1 MRVMFPL
8 LFSAIL
14 TCACASLP
22 KGLRF
27 TGDAGSNI
35 SMAAMPL
42 EEPNNDQGPDDFRE
56 ALKNFEASK
65 FQEAADAFK
74 KFYLN
79 QSTSKYAWI
88 SRYYYGYSIEMLGR
102 NEEAIEVYREVI
114 QATVSRGQFLR
125 AKTLYRM
132 SFCYER
138 MSNDIQVVASLKDIG
153 ESVKYLPESV
163 RLAELFARIAGA
175 YARLGNQ
182 DEAIKYYE
190 LAEAG
195 IGQLKRKH
203 VGMDSSEW
211 FAKTLFAMGSL
222 EVRDL
227 NWQNFDREIEPFGRS
242 QIYLFRSVV
251 ANSPNWS
258 PRSEQMLLNGYQRLQ
273 NVIINQKPTP
283 TGEDPIVSQREI
295 VSRQNELIQLVLTK
309 VQELEIEATT
319 GENSKDFGVKILAKL
334 EPMVRQFNEMLA
346 EPLPGSGLTDEALKR
361 KTLPRGST
369 KNPEDANLE
378 GDPNQ

>member
-1 MRVMFPL
+1 MRVVCL
-8 LFSAIL
+8 LIL
-14 TCACASLP
+14 SVLLTSACASLP

-27 TGDAGSNI
+27 TEDAGSNI
-35 SMAAMPL
+35 SIAVMPL
-42 EEPNNDQGPDDFRE
+42 EEPKNEQAPEEFKQ
-56 ALKNFEASK
+56 ALKDFEASK
-65 FQEAADAFK
+65 FQEAAENFK

-88 SRYYYGYSIEMLGR
+88 SRYYYGYSIEMLGK
-102 NEEAIEVYREVI
+102 NDDAIEVYREVI
-114 QATVSRGQFLR
+114 QATVARGQFLR

-153 ESVKYLPESV
+153 EAIKFLPESV
-163 RLAELFARIAGA
+163 RLAELPARIAGA

-182 DEAIKYYE
+182 DEATKYYE
-190 LAEAG
+190 QAEAG

-203 VGMDSSEW
+203 TGVESSEW

-242 QIYLFRSVV
+242 QIYLFRSIV
-251 ANSPNWS
+251 ANSQDWS
-258 PRSEQMLLNGYQRLQ
+258 ARSEQMLLNGYQRLQ
-273 NVIINQKPTP
+273 SVIINQKPAP
-283 TGEDPIVSQREI
+283 TGEDSIVSQREI

-319 GENSKDFGVKILAKL
+319 GENSKDFGTKILAKL

-361 KTLPRGST
+361 KNMPRGTT
-369 KNPEDANLE
+369 KNPEDNNLE
-378 GDPNQ
+378 GDPN